1 MPLSTTNLDIV
12 TLLTE
17 FHSNEKCLEVLEQLR
32 WPDGVTCPRCQKP
45 TISRIYGRNQFD
57 CNSCRYRFSVTSGTI
72 FHDSHLPLPKW
83 FATIYMMVESKKGVS
98 ANQVK
103 RTLKVSYKTAWYL
116 CHRIRAAMAEVN
128 GKKLSG
134 TVEVDETWVGGKL
147 KGQGQGKGNYKK
159 NKSLVIGIIQR
170 DGNVRMNVID
180 KADRK
185 TLHSFIKEHTK
196 PDTELIITDDWA
208 AYNGIGDQNTKH
220 EVVNHSKK
228 EWVRGN
234 DIHTNNIENVW
245 SLLKRSVIGAYHKI
259 SAKHLDAYLDEL
271 EWRFNNR
278 NNPYLFRDTL
288 KKMLGAKNVEYQA
301 LVSSSAA

>member
-1 MPLSTTNLDIV
+1 MPLNNTNLDLV
-12 TLLTE
+12 TLMTH
-17 FHSNEKCLEVLEQLR
+17 FHSEEACMEALEDLR
-32 WPDGVTCPRCQKP
+32 WPDGVQCPRCQHQSV
-45 TISRIYGRNQFD
+45 SRIYNRNQFD

-116 CHRIRAAMAEVN
+116 CHRIRAAMTELNAE
-128 GKKLSG
+128 KLSG
-134 TVEVDETWVGGKL
+134 IVEVDETWIGGKL
-147 KGQGQGKGNYKK
+147 TGRGKGKGAYSQ

-170 DGNVRMNVID
+170 DGDIRLKVIK

-185 TLHSFIKEHTK
+185 TLHKFIKEHTE
-196 PDTELIITDDWA
+196 PDTEMIITDEWP
-208 AYNGIGDQNTKH
+208 AYRGLEDHDTKH
-220 EVVNHSKK
+220 ETVNHSLK
-228 EWVRGN
+228 EWVKGKN
-234 DIHTNNIENVW
+234 IHTNGIENVW
-245 SLLKRSVIGAYHKI
+245 SLLKRSVVGTYHKL

-278 NNPYLFRDTL
+278 DNPYLFRDTL
-288 KKMLGAKNVEYQA
+288 IKLLNSKNLEYRA
-301 LVSSSAA
+301 LVAV